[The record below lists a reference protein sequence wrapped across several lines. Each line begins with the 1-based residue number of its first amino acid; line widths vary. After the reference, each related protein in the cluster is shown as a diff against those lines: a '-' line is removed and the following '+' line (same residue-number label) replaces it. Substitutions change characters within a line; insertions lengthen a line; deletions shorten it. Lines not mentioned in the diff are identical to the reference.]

1 LFFCGK
7 SPWKPLVQSDSQIIF
22 ILQFNNCIEMIVK
35 TSPSIFITISEDIYS
50 HIQYWKQPHILNSMN
65 FLNYSELLKIMYV
78 STALKGKKKTQP
90 PSVHDKQIQ

>member
-1 LFFCGK
+1 
-7 SPWKPLVQSDSQIIF
+7 
-22 ILQFNNCIEMIVK
+22 
-35 TSPSIFITISEDIYS
+35 
-50 HIQYWKQPHILNSMN
+50 MN